1 MRDKIDK
8 ILAAFGNIRAMERL
22 HVDDYTENI
31 IKSIDTKPFGI
42 SNKNVIYATSNELGG
57 YYYLKTTIVGSFH
70 IKTFKGA
77 TLTLKTTDSELVLKS
92 DMSELES
99 DFSNVSGQSITNIDF
114 EIEEN
119 AIKSLNASKI
129 EHILLLSKKSKVE
142 FLPFEDKNPTS

>member
-31 IKSIDTKPFGI
+31 IKSIEAKPFGV
-42 SNKNVIYATSNELGG
+42 SNNNVIYASTKELGG
-57 YYYLKTTIVGSFH
+57 YYYLKTTIVGSLH
-70 IKTFKGA
+70 VKTFKGA
-77 TLTLKTTDSELVLKS
+77 TLTLKTTDSKFVLKS

-99 DFSNVSGQSITNIDF
+99 DFSNISGQSITNIDF
-114 EIEEN
+114 EIEEE
-119 AIKSLNASKI
+119 AIKILNVSKI
-129 EHILLLSKKSKVE
+129 EYIKLASKKAKVE